1 MRGGCDGGV
10 ERVEIAVLGVT
21 TRVSGGSGRVGA
33 ALGELGARGIACKN
47 EVAGFERLR
56 SRGDHT
62 GS

>member
-33 ALGELGARGIACKN
+33 ALGELGARGIACKKRSC
-47 EVAGFERLR
+47 GF
-56 SRGDHT
+56 
-62 GS
+62 